1 MRVKSKLNN
10 ISTQIVS
17 IIYEYA
23 PSESVNQTLNQ
34 PNRLSNS
41 DR

>member
-17 IIYEYA
+17 IIYEYTPKESGIS
-23 PSESVNQTLNQ
+23 PSKAT
-34 PNRLSNS
+34 NRPLRI
-41 DR
+41 D